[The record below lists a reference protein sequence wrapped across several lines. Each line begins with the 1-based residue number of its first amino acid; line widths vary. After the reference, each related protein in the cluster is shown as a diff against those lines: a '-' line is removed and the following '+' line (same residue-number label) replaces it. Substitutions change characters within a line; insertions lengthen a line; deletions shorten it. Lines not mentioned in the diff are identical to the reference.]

1 MFTLEERQKACK
13 SVFLRYSVFGH
24 CNQKIQKTYS
34 TELHKNVQMNI
45 KWEWI
50 LKFWLLC
57 DRISLVK
64 SVQIHGNRECNNGN

>member
-50 LKFWLLC
+50 LKFWLL
-57 DRISLVK
+57 
-64 SVQIHGNRECNNGN
+64 